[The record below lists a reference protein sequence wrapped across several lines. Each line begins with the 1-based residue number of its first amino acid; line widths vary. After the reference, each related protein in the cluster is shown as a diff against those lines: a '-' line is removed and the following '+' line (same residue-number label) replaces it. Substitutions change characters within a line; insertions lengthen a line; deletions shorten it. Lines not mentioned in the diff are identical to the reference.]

1 MTVALLVLVLVLM
14 LQCRERMMT
23 VLEDSSS
30 RREGAGMAGAPQS
43 GNADGRGPA
52 GIAQAA
58 GHIHASSYATTGAAA
73 AAGGGGGQAC
83 GRVHRDF
90 R

>member
-1 MTVALLVLVLVLM
+1 MAVALLV

-30 RREGAGMAGAPQS
+30 SSREGAGRAVVAQS
-43 GNADGRGPA
+43 DDSDGRGPA
-52 GIAQAA
+52 GTAQAA
-58 GHIHASSYATTGAAA
+58 GQICTVSSATIGAAA
-73 AAGGGGGQAC
+73 AAAATAGQAG

>member
-1 MTVALLVLVLVLM
+1 MAVALLV

-30 RREGAGMAGAPQS
+30 SREGAGRAVVAQS
-43 GNADGRGPA
+43 DDSDGRGPA
-52 GIAQAA
+52 GTAQAA
-58 GHIHASSYATTGAAA
+58 RQICTVSSAATGAAA
-73 AAGGGGGQAC
+73 AAAATAGQAG